1 MTRAASPYALVLIRL
16 SGDFKALNTSDK
28 QAHEQLS
35 KQALVHFAKQQIE
48 EAVVLWQRALELS
61 PDHLE
66 TLVYLGSALRSLGN
80 NSAAVSYYERALTL
94 QPAMPDIYYNLG
106 NIQHDLGDWE
116 KAASCYQKALS
127 LRPEFALAAYNLGN
141 ICRDQGRLDE
151 AIQCYRHALAHDP
164 EHAASYNNLG
174 NALKH
179 RGELE
184 QAIPCYE
191 KALHYQPDYPDALY
205 NLGNAFYE
213 MQEFSSAIP
222 WFDKAGIRDAAPRA
236 LYCAYKTGQFDD
248 FRCATGAAS
257 AGCRALFAPGGDAGR
272 APRGEFWHAEQ
283 LSVLPAALRFC
294 VPRIHARADWRQ
306 TPPCDKRYSTISPIA
321 PSTNASRGGCTTG
334 CSLQVIC
341 FIAVKRLLV
350 HLPNWCAGISDV
362 TWSVSVTPIANY
374 CEAFPQAREFES
386 SWYIRMQ
393 QGGHLTSHI
402 HESGWISGALY
413 LAVPSR
419 TADSD
424 EGCFELSLHG
434 DDYPVVEGAGEF
446 PSRVLP
452 LTVGDIVLF
461 PANLFHRTVP
471 FQADEERV
479 CIAFDLKP
487 GV

>member
-1 MTRAASPYALVLIRL
+1 M
-16 SGDFKALNTSDK
+16 
-28 QAHEQLS
+28 
-35 KQALVHFAKQQIE
+35 
-48 EAVVLWQRALELS
+48 LWQRALELS

-94 QPAMPDIYYNLG
+94 QPGMPDIYYNLG

-116 KAASCYQKALS
+116 KAAFCYQKALS

-151 AIQCYRHALAHDP
+151 AIQCYRHALAHDA

-248 FRCATGAAS
+248 FRSRLEQHLRVAEHYSPQVATLVAHHAVNFGTLNNYRFCPQPFDFVYHESMPELTGPDSTLRQALLHDIANSAIDEREQGRLHNGVQSSGNLFYRGEAS
-257 AGCRALFAPGGDAGR
+257 FSALAELVRGHFGRYLERFGDADC
-272 APRGEFWHAEQ
+272 E
-283 LSVLPAALRFC
+283 LLR
-294 VPRIHARADWRQ
+294 
-306 TPPCDKRYSTISPIA
+306 
-321 PSTNASRGGCTTG
+321 
-334 CSLQVIC
+334 
-341 FIAVKRLLV
+341 
-350 HLPNWCAGISDV
+350 
-362 TWSVSVTPIANY
+362 
-374 CEAFPQAREFES
+374 AFPQAREFES

-419 TADSD
+419 TDDSD

>member
-1 MTRAASPYALVLIRL
+1 MTRAASPYALALIRS

-28 QAHEQLS
+28 HPHEQLS

-80 NSAAVSYYERALTL
+80 NSAAVGYYERALTL

-213 MQEFSSAIP
+213 MQDFSSAIP

-236 LYCAYKTGQFDD
+236 LYCAYKIGQFDD
-248 FRCATGAAS
+248 FRARLGQHLQVAQHYSPQVATLVAHHAVNFGTQNNYRFCPQPFDFVYHESMPELTGPDSALRQALLNDIANSAIDEREQGRLHNGVQSSGNLFYRGEAS
-257 AGCRALFAPGGDAGR
+257 FSALAELVRGHFARYLERFGDADC
-272 APRGEFWHAEQ
+272 E
-283 LSVLPAALRFC
+283 LLR
-294 VPRIHARADWRQ
+294 
-306 TPPCDKRYSTISPIA
+306 
-321 PSTNASRGGCTTG
+321 
-334 CSLQVIC
+334 
-341 FIAVKRLLV
+341 
-350 HLPNWCAGISDV
+350 
-362 TWSVSVTPIANY
+362 
-374 CEAFPQAREFES
+374 AFPQAREFES
-386 SWYIRMQ
+386 SWYIRMR

-413 LAVPSR
+413 LAVPTR
-419 TADSD
+419 ATDSD

>member
-1 MTRAASPYALVLIRL
+1 M
-16 SGDFKALNTSDK
+16 
-28 QAHEQLS
+28 
-35 KQALVHFAKQQIE
+35 HFAKQQIE
-48 EAVVLWQRALELS
+48 EAVALWQQALELS

-66 TLVYLGSALRSLGN
+66 TLVYLGSALRSLGRN
-80 NSAAVSYYERALTL
+80 PAAVSCYERALKL

-106 NIQHDLGDWE
+106 NIQHDLGEWE

-127 LRPEFALAAYNLGN
+127 LRPDFALAAYNLGN

-151 AIQCYRHALAHDP
+151 AIHCYRHALANDP
-164 EHAASYNNLG
+164 EHAPSYNNLG

-179 RGELE
+179 RGELD

-213 MQEFSSAIP
+213 MQEFSRAIP

-248 FRCATGAAS
+248 FRARLRHQLQAADHYSPQVATLVAHHAVNFGAQNNYRFCPQPFDFVYHESMPELTAPDSPLLQALLNDISNSAIDEREQGRLHNGVQSSGNLFYRGEAS
-257 AGCRALFAPGGDAGR
+257 FSALAQLVREHFERYLTRFGDADC
-272 APRGEFWHAEQ
+272 E
-283 LSVLPAALRFC
+283 LLR
-294 VPRIHARADWRQ
+294 
-306 TPPCDKRYSTISPIA
+306 
-321 PSTNASRGGCTTG
+321 
-334 CSLQVIC
+334 
-341 FIAVKRLLV
+341 
-350 HLPNWCAGISDV
+350 
-362 TWSVSVTPIANY
+362 
-374 CEAFPQAREFES
+374 AFPQAREFES
-386 SWYIRMQ
+386 SWYIRMR

-413 LAVPSR
+413 LALPSR

-471 FQADEERV
+471 FQADEERI